1 MPEGRGSVYKLTEK
15 QFGAKYFPC
24 SLTIWTPLKVF
35 RIPLD
40 LREWFF
46 FLKFFEQQIIIFSP
60 QN

>member
-24 SLTIWTPLKVF
+24 SLTIWTPVKVF

-40 LREWFF
+40 L
-46 FLKFFEQQIIIFSP
+46 
-60 QN
+60 